1 MQKPIIVAHRG
12 LHHHHAENSLA
23 AFTAAANA
31 GVPWVECDVWPSHD
45 GVPFI
50 IHDETVD
57 RTTVGT
63 GPVIEYPSDQLREL
77 GLPSLTD
84 LLQILPAETGILVEI
99 KPAGP
104 RPTEPSP
111 FLSRVVSEL
120 SSRQGP
126 WMYQSFHLQNL
137 LFPKGPMA
145 FLTDDAELLRGMLES
160 DCTLHPHYSLIDQR
174 MVDSQHARKKTIGA
188 WTVNAPADIQR
199 MIDLGIDMLITDEP
213 ELAMQMCV

>member
-12 LHHHHAENSLA
+12 LHTHHPENSLA
-23 AFTAAANA
+23 AFTAAADA

-84 LLQILPAETGILVEI
+84 LLQILPAKTGILVEI

-104 RPTEPSP
+104 RPTQPRP

-160 DCTLHPHYSLIDQR
+160 DCTVHPHFALIDQR
-174 MVDSQHARKKTIGA
+174 MVDAQHARKKTIGA